1 MSTAP
6 VDTPAASATSRA
18 ARAARV
24 AQATERMP
32 LAAHAQLVPWADRD
46 PLAILEEQ
54 GRSRVPELL
63 PVRYGRM
70 LASPFAFYRGAA
82 AVMAA
87 DLAASGSSEL
97 TVQLCGDAHVSNFG
111 FFGTP
116 ERKQVFDVNDFDETW
131 PGPFE
136 WDVKRLAASLEI
148 AGRANGLR
156 RKQRR
161 ELTVGTA
168 RAYRFA
174 VAEFAAQS
182 ALEVWYA
189 RAELQ
194 PGLPRLMKEL
204 PKSARATTRKVVTKS
219 RQRDAAHAVAK
230 LTAAEFGQRRFVS
243 DPPLLVPVRELAPE
257 LAEDLTKLL
266 DQLLVEYRASLQP
279 DRRVLLDR
287 FAVVDMARKAVG
299 VGSVGTRAWLL
310 LLVDELGNPLLLQ
323 AKEAAESV
331 LAAHLPWPALD
342 NQGRRVVEGQRLM
355 QASSD
360 ILLGWQR
367 VTGID
372 GVERDFYVRQFRDW
386 KGGYEIETLDPA
398 TLARLGEAC
407 AWTLARAHARSG
419 DPRDIALYLATKPGP
434 AEAAGAAG
442 APCAPGAAG
451 APGAVFDESVADF
464 AVAYADQNERDHAA
478 LVAAVESGRLPA
490 TENL

>member
-1 MSTAP
+1 MTTAP
-6 VDTPAASATSRA
+6 APTPAATSASRA
-18 ARAARV
+18 ARTARV

-32 LAAHAQLVPWADRD
+32 LAAHAQLVPWTDRD
-46 PLAILEEQ
+46 PLAILEAQ
-54 GRSRVPELL
+54 GQSRVPELL

-87 DLAASGSSEL
+87 DLAASGSAEL
-97 TVQLCGDAHVSNFG
+97 TAQLCGDAHVSNFG

-116 ERKQVFDVNDFDETW
+116 ERKQVFDLNDFDETW

-148 AGRANGLR
+148 AGRENGLR
-156 RKQRR
+156 RKERR
-161 ELTVGTA
+161 ALTVA
-168 RAYRFA
+168 AVRSYRQSMA
-174 VAEFAAQS
+174 QFAAQP

-194 PGLPRLMKEL
+194 PGLPRLMKAL
-204 PKSARATTRKVVTKS
+204 PKSARATTRKVVSKS
-219 RQRDAAHAVAK
+219 RAKDAAHAVAK
-230 LTAAEFGQRRFVS
+230 LTASEFGQQRFVS
-243 DPPLLVPVRELAPE
+243 DPPLLVPARELAPE
-257 LAEDLTKLL
+257 LADDLKQLL
-266 DQLLVEYRASLQP
+266 DLLLVQYRESLQP
-279 DRRVLLDR
+279 DRRVLIDR
-287 FAVVDMARKAVG
+287 FQVVDMARKAVG

-310 LLVDELGNPLLLQ
+310 LLVDELANPLLLQ

-367 VTGID
+367 VTGFD

-386 KGGYEIETLDPA
+386 KGGYEIETLDAA
-398 TLARLGEAC
+398 TLSLLGQVC

-419 DPRDIALYLATKPGP
+419 DPRDIARYLDTRP
-434 AEAAGAAG
+434 EQVGADQTADG
-442 APCAPGAAG
+442 
-451 APGAVFDESVADF
+451 PGAVFDEAVGDF

-478 LVAAVESGRLPA
+478 LVAAVESGRLQA

>member
-1 MSTAP
+1 MAATQVTSLP
-6 VDTPAASATSRA
+6 DTRSRA
-18 ARAARV
+18 QRVREAA
-24 AQATERMP
+24 ERMP
-32 LAAHAQLVPWADRD
+32 LGSHAQLPSWAGRD

-87 DLAASGSSEL
+87 DLAAAGSTGL
-97 TVQLCGDAHVSNFG
+97 TAQLCGDAHVSNFG
-111 FFGTP
+111 LFGTP
-116 ERKQVFDVNDFDETW
+116 ERKQVFDLNDFDETW

-148 AGRANGLR
+148 AGRETGLR

-161 ELTVGTA
+161 AVTVGTVS
-168 RAYRFA
+168 AYRRSM
-174 VAEFAAQS
+174 AEFAGQS

-194 PGLPRLMKEL
+194 PGLPRLQKEL
-204 PKSARATTRKVVTKS
+204 PKSAREAAMKVVGKS
-219 RQRDAAHAVAK
+219 RGRDAAHAVAK
-230 LTAAEFGQRRFVS
+230 LTRSEFGQRRFVS
-243 DPPLLVPVRELAPE
+243 DPPILVPVRELAPE
-257 LAEDLTKLL
+257 LAEDLTTLL
-266 DQLLVEYRASLQP
+266 GRLLELYRSSLQP
-279 DRRVLLDR
+279 DRRVLVDR
-287 FAVVDMARKAVG
+287 YQVVDMARKAVG

-310 LLVDELGNPLLLQ
+310 LLADELGNPLLLQ

-331 LAAHLPWPALD
+331 LAPHLPSPPLD

-367 VTGID
+367 VAGID
-372 GVERDFYVRQFRDW
+372 GVARDFYVRQFRDW
-386 KGGYEIETLDPA
+386 KGGFEIETLDAA
-398 TLARLGEAC
+398 TMARLGEVC

-419 DPRDIALYLATKPGP
+419 DPRDIAIYLETPPGP
-434 AEAAGAAG
+434 TEAGGTGADAGAA
-442 APCAPGAAG
+442 
-451 APGAVFDESVADF
+451 FDEAVADF
-464 AVAYADQNERDHAA
+464 AVAYADQNERDHAELA
-478 LVAAVESGRLPA
+478 AAVEAGRLSA
-490 TENL
+490 VHDV

>member
-1 MSTAP
+1 MTAA
-6 VDTPAASATSRA
+6 PAASLPKSSS
-18 ARAARV
+18 ARKERV
-24 AQATERMP
+24 AQATARMP
-32 LAAHAQLVPWADRD
+32 LTAHAQLVPWAERD
-46 PLAILEEQ
+46 PLEILEEQ
-54 GRSRVPELL
+54 GRTRVPELL

-70 LASPFAFYRGAA
+70 LASPFAFYRGGA

-97 TVQLCGDAHVSNFG
+97 TAQLCGDAHVSNFG

-116 ERKQVFDVNDFDETW
+116 ERKQVFDLNDFDETW

-148 AGRANGLR
+148 AGRENGLR

-161 ELTVGTA
+161 AITVGMV
-168 RAYRFA
+168 RAYRQSI
-174 VAEFAAQS
+174 AEFASQS
-182 ALEVWYA
+182 ALDVWYA

-194 PGLPRLMKEL
+194 PGLPRLAKEL
-204 PKSARATTRKVVTKS
+204 PKAARETTRKVLSKS
-219 RQRDAAHAVAK
+219 RVRDAAHAVAK
-230 LTAAEFGQRRFVS
+230 LTTPEFGQRRFVS

-257 LAEDLTKLL
+257 LADDLTRLL
-266 DQLLVEYRASLQP
+266 DLLLVEYRKSLPP
-279 DRRVLLDR
+279 DRRVLIDR
-287 FAVVDMARKAVG
+287 FQVVDMARKAVG

-367 VTGID
+367 VTGLD
-372 GVERDFYVRQFRDW
+372 GVERDFYIRQFRDW

-398 TLARLGEAC
+398 TLERLGQAC

-419 DPRDIALYLATKPGP
+419 DPRDIALYLGTPPGP
-434 AEAAGAAG
+434 VPADGAADG
-442 APCAPGAAG
+442 
-451 APGAVFDESVADF
+451 PGAVFDEAVGDF
-464 AVAYADQNERDHAA
+464 AVAYADQNERDHAE

-490 TENL
+490 SPNL

>member
-1 MSTAP
+1 
-6 VDTPAASATSRA
+6 
-18 ARAARV
+18 
-24 AQATERMP
+24 MP
-32 LAAHAQLVPWADRD
+32 LGSHAQLAPWAGRD
-46 PLAILEEQ
+46 PLATLEEQ
-54 GRSRVPELL
+54 GRTRVPELL

-70 LASPFAFYRGAA
+70 LASPFAFYRGGAA
-82 AVMAA
+82 IMAA
-87 DLAASGSSEL
+87 DLAAAGSSGI

-116 ERKQVFDVNDFDETW
+116 ERKQVFDLNDFDETW

-148 AGRANGLR
+148 AGRETGLR
-156 RKQRR
+156 RKERR
-161 ELTVGTA
+161 ALTVGTV
-168 RAYRFA
+168 RAYRRSM
-174 VAEFAAQS
+174 AEFAGQS

-204 PKSARATTRKVVTKS
+204 PKAARAATAKVVSKS
-219 RQRDAAHAVAK
+219 RGRDAAHAVAK
-230 LTAAEFGQRRFVS
+230 LTRSEFGQRRFVS
-243 DPPLLVPVRELAPE
+243 DPPILVPLRELAPE

-266 DQLLVEYRASLQP
+266 SQLLEQYRSSLQP

-287 FAVVDMARKAVG
+287 YQLVDMARKAVG

-310 LLVDELGNPLLLQ
+310 LLTDELGNPLLLQ

-331 LAAHLPWPALD
+331 LAPHLPWPALD

-367 VTGID
+367 VTGVD
-372 GVERDFYVRQFRDW
+372 GVERDFYLRQFRDW
-386 KGGYEIETLDPA
+386 KGGFEIETLDPA
-398 TLARLGEAC
+398 TMARLSEAC

-419 DPRDIALYLATKPGP
+419 DPRDIALYLATPPGP
-434 AEAAGAAG
+434 TPPDGVSDA
-442 APCAPGAAG
+442 
-451 APGAVFDESVADF
+451 GAVFDEAVADF
-464 AVAYADQNERDHAA
+464 AVAYADQNERDHAELA
-478 LVAAVESGRLPA
+478 AAVDSGRLPA
-490 TENL
+490 VHDL

>member
-1 MSTAP
+1 
-6 VDTPAASATSRA
+6 
-18 ARAARV
+18 
-24 AQATERMP
+24 MP
-32 LAAHAQLVPWADRD
+32 LGSHAQLAQWAGRD
-46 PLAILEEQ
+46 SLGILEEQ
-54 GRSRVPELL
+54 GLSRVPELL

-87 DLAASGSSEL
+87 DLAAAGSSGL

-116 ERKQVFDVNDFDETW
+116 ERKQVFDLNDFDETW

-148 AGRANGLR
+148 AGRETGLR

-161 ELTVGTA
+161 ALTQGTV
-168 RAYRFA
+168 RAYRLSM
-174 VAEFAAQS
+174 AEFAGQS

-194 PGLPRLMKEL
+194 PGLPRLLKEL
-204 PKSARATTRKVVTKS
+204 PKSARTATLKVVNKS
-219 RQRDAAHAVAK
+219 RGRDAAHAVAK
-230 LTAAEFGQRRFVS
+230 LTRSEFGERRFVS
-243 DPPLLVPVRELAPE
+243 DPPILVPVRELAPD
-257 LAEDLTKLL
+257 LAEGLTEVLGRLL
-266 DQLLVEYRASLQP
+266 EQYRDSLQP
-279 DRRVLLDR
+279 DRRVLADR
-287 FAVVDMARKAVG
+287 YQVVDMARKAVG

-310 LLVDELGNPLLLQ
+310 LLADELGNPLLLQ
-323 AKEAAESV
+323 AKEATESV
-331 LAAHLPWPALD
+331 LAPHLPWPALD

-367 VTGID
+367 VTGVD

-386 KGGYEIETLDPA
+386 KGGFEIETLDPA
-398 TLARLGEAC
+398 TMARLGEAC

-419 DPRDIALYLATKPGP
+419 DPRDIALYLRTPPGP
-434 AEAAGAAG
+434 AQADGAGDGEGAA
-442 APCAPGAAG
+442 
-451 APGAVFDESVADF
+451 FDDAVADF
-464 AVAYADQNERDHAA
+464 AVAYADQNERDHAELA
-478 LVAAVESGRLPA
+478 AAVESGRLPA
-490 TENL
+490 VHDL